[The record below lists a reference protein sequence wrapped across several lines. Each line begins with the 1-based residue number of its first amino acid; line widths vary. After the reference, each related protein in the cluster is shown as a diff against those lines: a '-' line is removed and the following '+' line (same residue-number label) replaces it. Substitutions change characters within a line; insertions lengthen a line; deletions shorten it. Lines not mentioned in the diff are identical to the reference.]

1 MPQKFF
7 NKRSSVITE
16 DGNPKLPSSDAL
28 DYGEIAINYAD
39 GVETISIKNSANEIV
54 EFKSKEYIDSVIAQ
68 INTATPLTIL
78 TTNDTSPVD
87 LHCNDIVVFTT
98 EQASATKTF
107 NIVAPNDTTNEYTWT
122 LRFKTGN
129 SAPSITFN
137 VPNNYTLRW
146 ANNTAPT
153 FNADTVYEITFK
165 YMPTLNIMLGV
176 WGGF

>member
-1 MPQKFF
+1 M
-7 NKRSSVITE
+7 
-16 DGNPKLPSSDAL
+16 
-28 DYGEIAINYAD
+28 
-39 GVETISIKNSANEIV
+39 
-54 EFKSKEYIDSVIAQ
+54 
-68 INTATPLTIL
+68 
-78 TTNDTSPVD
+78 
-87 LHCNDIVVFTT
+87 VFTT